1 MQHGSSVAETLA
13 WWATQNQRNNNN
25 NSSSGRGG
33 ATAGGGST
41 HHHSDLADYS
51 LDRGPRKNIRKA
63 PAKGSK
69 KGCMK
74 GKGGPENAKCIYRGV
89 RQRTWGKW
97 VAEIREPNRG
107 SRLWLGT
114 YATAEEA
121 ALAYDE
127 AARVLYGSCALL
139 NMPDGVPSAPNSAA
153 CTSTSSA
160 AQRAPSMTDLSL
172 SLSVSVSIAINF
184 VQAGTLGLRFGTE
197 FSFFLLMPGE
207 QLPSSASVSGL
218 DSRVSREVEAT
229 TMSAASAT
237 TKPEPHDANLDT
249 ADSGSPR
256 KLAAEAELPE
266 SSSNWL
272 TAAEVKHEFGG
283 GGAGGGSSTQAAAVV
298 AADNQRALDLE
309 ITREQ
314 ALEDCPDLLDC
325 NFDFLDMKLD
335 EEYLLPQLLTRT
347 ASNASTM
354 TNSSTYSKDLWANLA
369 CQMTISDGTFSS
381 NVSNDS
387 TLTASVE
394 NGGGGDSAP
403 APAAPAVVAELT
415 LEEIEPLIGQDFIFQ
430 GSPEMEMSVSSPE
443 VQMLETSSLM
453 KKESWSALLQTPP
466 DLLPQKG
473 A

>member
-160 AQRAPSMTDLSL
+160 AQRAPS
-172 SLSVSVSIAINF
+172 
-184 VQAGTLGLRFGTE
+184 
-197 FSFFLLMPGE
+197 E

-443 VQMLETSSLM
+443 EMSQGNCQHDHQQQLPSRHSILSFTDQSL
-453 KKESWSALLQTPP
+453 ALYMRTVI
-466 DLLPQKG
+466 
-473 A
+473 

>member
-13 WWATQNQRNNNN
+13 WWATQNQKNNNY
-25 NSSSGRGG
+25 SSSRRGG

-41 HHHSDLADYS
+41 HHHSDQADYS

-114 YATAEEA
+114 YGTAEEA

-153 CTSTSSA
+153 CTPTSSA
-160 AQRAPSMTDLSL
+160 AQHAPSMTDLSL
-172 SLSVSVSIAINF
+172 PLSVSVSIAINF
-184 VQAGTLGLRFGTE
+184 VQGRRLSTE
-197 FSFFLLMPGE
+197 FSFLLLMPGE

-309 ITREQ
+309 TTREQ

-335 EEYLLPQLLTRT
+335 EEDLLPHLLTRT
-347 ASNASTM
+347 PSNASTM
-354 TNSSTYSKDLWANLA
+354 TNSSSYSKELWANLA

-394 NGGGGDSAP
+394 NGGGGDSAA
-403 APAAPAVVAELT
+403 APAAPAELT
-415 LEEIEPLIGQDFIFQ
+415 LEEIEPLIGQDFIFE

-453 KKESWSALLQTPP
+453 KKKESWSALLHTPP

>member
-13 WWATQNQRNNNN
+13 WWATQNQGNNNN

-41 HHHSDLADYS
+41 HHHSDQADYS

-139 NMPDGVPSAPNSAA
+139 NMPDGVPSAPNPAA
-153 CTSTSSA
+153 CTSTSAA
-160 AQRAPSMTDLSL
+160 AQYAPS
-172 SLSVSVSIAINF
+172 
-184 VQAGTLGLRFGTE
+184 
-197 FSFFLLMPGE
+197 E

-218 DSRVSREVEAT
+218 DSRVNREVEAT

-237 TKPEPHDANLDT
+237 TKPECHDANLDT

-309 ITREQ
+309 TTREQ

-335 EEYLLPQLLTRT
+335 EEDLLPHLLTRT
-347 ASNASTM
+347 PSNASTM
-354 TNSSTYSKDLWANLA
+354 TNSSTYSKDLWANLG

-394 NGGGGDSAP
+394 NGGGDDSAA

-453 KKESWSALLQTPP
+453 KKKESWSALLETSP
-466 DLLPQKG
+466 DLLARKG

>member
-160 AQRAPSMTDLSL
+160 AQRAPS
-172 SLSVSVSIAINF
+172 
-184 VQAGTLGLRFGTE
+184 
-197 FSFFLLMPGE
+197 E

>member
-1 MQHGSSVAETLA
+1 MMHGSSVAETLA

-25 NSSSGRGG
+25 SSSGRGG
-33 ATAGGGST
+33 ATSGGGST
-41 HHHSDLADYS
+41 HHHSDKADYS

-139 NMPDGVPSAPNSAA
+139 NMPEGVPSAPNSAV
-153 CTSTSSA
+153 CTYTSSS
-160 AQRAPSMTDLSL
+160 AQHAPS
-172 SLSVSVSIAINF
+172 
-184 VQAGTLGLRFGTE
+184 
-197 FSFFLLMPGE
+197 E

-218 DSRVSREVEAT
+218 DSRVSREVEET

-283 GGAGGGSSTQAAAVV
+283 GAAAAGSSTQAAAVV
-298 AADNQRALDLE
+298 AADNQRAFDLE
-309 ITREQ
+309 TTREQ

-335 EEYLLPQLLTRT
+335 EEDLLPHLLTRT
-347 ASNASTM
+347 PSNASTM
-354 TNSSTYSKDLWANLA
+354 TNSSSYSKDLWANLA

-394 NGGGGDSAP
+394 NGGGGDSAA

-415 LEEIEPLIGQDFIFQ
+415 LEEIEPLIEQDFIFQ

-453 KKESWSALLQTPP
+453 KKKESWSALLQTSP

>member
-160 AQRAPSMTDLSL
+160 AQRAPS
-172 SLSVSVSIAINF
+172 
-184 VQAGTLGLRFGTE
+184 
-197 FSFFLLMPGE
+197 E

-394 NGGGGDSAP
+394 NGGGGDSAA

-453 KKESWSALLQTPP
+453 KKESWSALLQTSP

>member
-184 VQAGTLGLRFGTE
+184 VQAGTLGLRLGTE
-197 FSFFLLMPGE
+197 FSFLLLMPGE

-394 NGGGGDSAP
+394 NGGGGDSAA

-453 KKESWSALLQTPP
+453 KKESWSALLQTSP

>member
-1 MQHGSSVAETLA
+1 MQHGSSVAETLS

-41 HHHSDLADYS
+41 HHRSDQADYS

-160 AQRAPSMTDLSL
+160 AQYAPS
-172 SLSVSVSIAINF
+172 
-184 VQAGTLGLRFGTE
+184 
-197 FSFFLLMPGE
+197 E

-218 DSRVSREVEAT
+218 DSGVNREVEAT

-237 TKPEPHDANLDT
+237 TKPECHDANLDT

-256 KLAAEAELPE
+256 KLAAEAELLE

-283 GGAGGGSSTQAAAVV
+283 GGAAGGSSTQA

-309 ITREQ
+309 TTREQ

-335 EEYLLPQLLTRT
+335 EEDLLPHLLTRT
-347 ASNASTM
+347 PSNASTM

-387 TLTASVE
+387 TLE
-394 NGGGGDSAP
+394 NGGGGDSAA
-403 APAAPAVVAELT
+403 APAAPVELT

-430 GSPEMEMSVSSPE
+430 GSPEIEMSVSSPE

-453 KKESWSALLQTPP
+453 KKKESWSALLQTSP
-466 DLLPQKG
+466 DLLPRKG

>member
-13 WWATQNQRNNNN
+13 WWATQNQKNNNY
-25 NSSSGRGG
+25 SSSRRGG

-41 HHHSDLADYS
+41 HHHSDQADYS

-114 YATAEEA
+114 YGTAEEA

-153 CTSTSSA
+153 CTPTSSA
-160 AQRAPSMTDLSL
+160 AQHAPSMTDLSL
-172 SLSVSVSIAINF
+172 PLSVSVSIAINF
-184 VQAGTLGLRFGTE
+184 VQSRRLSTE
-197 FSFFLLMPGE
+197 FSFLLLMPGE

-309 ITREQ
+309 TTREQ

-335 EEYLLPQLLTRT
+335 EEDLLPHLLTRT
-347 ASNASTM
+347 PSNASTM
-354 TNSSTYSKDLWANLA
+354 TNSSSYSKELWANLA

-394 NGGGGDSAP
+394 NGGGGDSAA
-403 APAAPAVVAELT
+403 APAAPAELT
-415 LEEIEPLIGQDFIFQ
+415 LEEIEPLIGQDFIFE

-453 KKESWSALLQTPP
+453 KKKESWSALLHTSP

>member
-160 AQRAPSMTDLSL
+160 AQRAPS
-172 SLSVSVSIAINF
+172 
-184 VQAGTLGLRFGTE
+184 
-197 FSFFLLMPGE
+197 E

-453 KKESWSALLQTPP
+453 KKESWSALLQTSP

>member
-1 MQHGSSVAETLA
+1 
-13 WWATQNQRNNNN
+13 
-25 NSSSGRGG
+25 
-33 ATAGGGST
+33 
-41 HHHSDLADYS
+41 
-51 LDRGPRKNIRKA
+51 
-63 PAKGSK
+63 
-69 KGCMK
+69 
-74 GKGGPENAKCIYRGV
+74 
-89 RQRTWGKW
+89 
-97 VAEIREPNRG
+97 
-107 SRLWLGT
+107 
-114 YATAEEA
+114 
-121 ALAYDE
+121 
-127 AARVLYGSCALL
+127 
-139 NMPDGVPSAPNSAA
+139 
-153 CTSTSSA
+153 
-160 AQRAPSMTDLSL
+160 
-172 SLSVSVSIAINF
+172 
-184 VQAGTLGLRFGTE
+184 
-197 FSFFLLMPGE
+197 MPGE

-283 GGAGGGSSTQAAAVV
+283 GGAGGGSSTQAAAFV

-309 ITREQ
+309 TTREQ

-335 EEYLLPQLLTRT
+335 EEDLLPHLLTRT
-347 ASNASTM
+347 PSNASTM
-354 TNSSTYSKDLWANLA
+354 TNSSSYSKELWANLA

-394 NGGGGDSAP
+394 NGGGGDSA
-403 APAAPAVVAELT
+403 AAAAAPAELT
-415 LEEIEPLIGQDFIFQ
+415 LEEIEPLIGQDFIFE

-453 KKESWSALLQTPP
+453 KKKESWSALLHTSP

>member
-1 MQHGSSVAETLA
+1 
-13 WWATQNQRNNNN
+13 
-25 NSSSGRGG
+25 
-33 ATAGGGST
+33 
-41 HHHSDLADYS
+41 
-51 LDRGPRKNIRKA
+51 
-63 PAKGSK
+63 
-69 KGCMK
+69 MK

-139 NMPDGVPSAPNSAA
+139 NMPDGVLSAPNSAA
-153 CTSTSSA
+153 WTPTSSA
-160 AQRAPSMTDLSL
+160 AQHAPSMTDLSL
-172 SLSVSVSIAINF
+172 PLSVSVSIAINF
-184 VQAGTLGLRFGTE
+184 VQGRRLGTE
-197 FSFFLLMPGE
+197 FSFLLLMPGE
-207 QLPSSASVSGL
+207 QLPSSASASGL

-256 KLAAEAELPE
+256 RLAAEAELPE

-283 GGAGGGSSTQAAAVV
+283 GGAGGGSSTQVAAVV
-298 AADNQRALDLE
+298 AVDNQRALDLE
-309 ITREQ
+309 TTREQ

-335 EEYLLPQLLTRT
+335 EEDLLPHLLTRT
-347 ASNASTM
+347 PSNASTM

-387 TLTASVE
+387 TLTACVE

-430 GSPEMEMSVSSPE
+430 GSSEMEMSVSSPE

-453 KKESWSALLQTPP
+453 KKKESWSALLQTSP